1 MSKNTNNGAK
11 KAAKIAVAG
20 SALSLIL
27 VVALHAL
34 KPEYNPSWR
43 FLSEYAIGDFGWVM
57 RLAFFS
63 VAVSCLSLFVAV
75 KSHVQTIGGKIGL
88 GFLLATFVGLTMAG
102 FFSIDPITATPDQLT
117 QQGSL
122 HGLASMIGI
131 PSLPIAAMLISLS
144 LGRNK
149 NWASAKKSILWTAN
163 FTWMSV
169 VIMFGT
175 IGAMLPQ
182 AGGFG
187 PDVLIGW
194 PNRLLMLTYYVW
206 LMTVASNISKL
217 PNS

>member
-1 MSKNTNNGAK
+1 MSKKTEHVAG
-11 KAAKIAVAG
+11 KAAKIAFAG

-34 KPEYNPSWR
+34 KPEYSPSWR

-57 RLAFFS
+57 RVAFFS
-63 VAVSCLSLFVAV
+63 VAISCLSLLVAV

-88 GFLLATFVGLTMAG
+88 VFLLATFIGLSMAG
-102 FFSIDPITATPDQLT
+102 FFSMDPITATPDQYT

-122 HGLASMIGI
+122 HGVASMIGI

-144 LGRNK
+144 LVHNK
-149 NWASAKKSILWTAN
+149 NWAPARKSILWTAN

-169 VIMFGT
+169 LIMFGS
-175 IGAMLPQ
+175 IGVMLPQ

-187 PDVLIGW
+187 PEVLIGW

-206 LMTVASNISKL
+206 LMTVASSISRL
-217 PNS
+217 PSS

>member
-1 MSKNTNNGAK
+1 MSKITENETG
-11 KAAKIAVAG
+11 KAANIAFSG
-20 SALSLIL
+20 SALSLVL
-27 VVALHAL
+27 VIVLHAL
-34 KPEYNPSWR
+34 KPEYDPAWR
-43 FLSEYAIGDFGWVM
+43 FLSEYAIGEFGWVM

-63 VAVSCLSLFVAV
+63 IAISCLSLFVAV

-117 QQGSL
+117 QHGSL

-149 NWASAKKSILWTAN
+149 KWAFAKKTILWTAN

-187 PDVLIGW
+187 PEVLIGW

-206 LMTVASNISKL
+206 LMTVASNIRKL
-217 PNS
+217 TNS